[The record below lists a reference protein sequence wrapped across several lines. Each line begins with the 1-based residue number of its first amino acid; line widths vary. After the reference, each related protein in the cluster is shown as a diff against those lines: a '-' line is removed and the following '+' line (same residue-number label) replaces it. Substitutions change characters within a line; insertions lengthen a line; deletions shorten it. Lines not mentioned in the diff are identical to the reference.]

1 MKIGIIFFIILISAG
16 LFIKAQNESIPLE
29 IGQKAPGFTLVSDEK
44 KSISLEEFKGQPVV
58 IYFFPKSDTPG
69 WTKQACGFRDIYND
83 YKEKNIVVIGISYD
97 SPKSLLYFKQK
108 YALPFYLLSDSE
120 KIVAKLYGANGLLV
134 PKRITY
140 LIDPDGLIQKV
151 YNKINL
157 NTHAEEIFNDITKKN

>member
-1 MKIGIIFFIILISAG
+1 MILISAG

-29 IGQKAPGFTLVSDEK
+29 IGQKAPGFTLVSDDN

-140 LIDPDGLIQKV
+140 LIGPDGLIQKV

-157 NTHAEEIFNDITKKN
+157 NTHAKEIFDDIIKET